1 MEVNIF
7 IAFLAGII
15 SFLSPCIFP
24 IIPSYIGY
32 IGAATYDEGYKRN
45 RGAFPLII
53 AFILGFTIVFTVMGV
68 AFSTL
73 GFAFKNYSTIIARVS
88 GIIVILLGLNSVFS
102 FIKFL
107 DYEKKVT
114 FRSKNKGFFSS
125 LLLGMAFGAGWSPCI
140 GPILASILF
149 LAGNSTTLLSGI
161 ILLLFFS
168 LGLGIPFLLSGLFIA
183 SFREKSKGIKKHLNK
198 IKVISGIFIIF
209 IGIFIFLN
217 KLSNINIVLYQYAN
231 SFGVWYEINS
241 ALFNTVTGI
250 INLIFVTLLVLKVLK
265 NRKSDK
271 RVLIPLIFTVLFLAL
286 SITSFLGVINWGYI
300 ILTYLTFQGI

>member
-73 GFAFKNYSTIIARVS
+73 GFAFKNYSIIITRVS
-88 GIIVILLGLNSVFS
+88 GILVILLGLNSVFN

-114 FRSKNKGFFSS
+114 FRSKNKGFISS
-125 LLLGMAFGAGWSPCI
+125 LILGMAFGAGWSPCI

-149 LAGNSTTLLSGI
+149 LAGNSSTLLSGI

-183 SFREKSKGIKKHLNK
+183 SFREKSKGIKKHLGK

-209 IGIFIFLN
+209 IGVFIFFN
-217 KLSNINIVLYQYAN
+217 KLSNLNIILYQAAN
-231 SFGVWYEINS
+231 SFSVWYEVNT

-250 INLIFVTLLVLKVLK
+250 INLIFVALLILKVLK
-265 NRKSDK
+265 NIKSDK
-271 RVLIPLIFTVLFLAL
+271 RVLIPIIFTVLFSAL
-286 SITSFLGVINWGYI
+286 SITSFFGTINWGNI